1 MLYVYI
7 TYLHTECVLYIRI
20 QTGKSVKFINF
31 ILHIR
36 QKCDLKSFLWRSGSR
51 SNPKVSNVNK
61 LGQKKKVR
69 CPGTTMQ
76 SRDAGRPFW
85 FVLVT
90 SALNIG
96 SFLQQNFGKVW
107 LGGWGGK
114 TAWIPCSWQLMVLH
128 ALPNLKLGK

>member
-51 SNPKVSNVNK
+51 SNPKVSNK
-61 LGQKKKVR
+61 Q
-69 CPGTTMQ
+69 
-76 SRDAGRPFW
+76 
-85 FVLVT
+85 
-90 SALNIG
+90 IG
-96 SFLQQNFGKVW
+96 SKEKGPLPWHNNAEQGRGTPFLVCASDFCLEHRIFPPAKFCGLVGW
-107 LGGWGGK
+107 LGW
-114 TAWIPCSWQLMVLH
+114 
-128 ALPNLKLGK
+128 